1 MSSKVEPPNSPMQ
14 QSGKRYCPGPIV
26 LLLRL
31 RAWRSH
37 GLACP
42 GISSPVSHRCA
53 SPVSAPTEAAVTGEM
68 RPAGHRHPLSLP
80 QAGRHE
86 NHHQQLRT
94 RARTAPRCPCP
105 RRGGDG
111 KRRRRQPTPHVPT
124 RGAHRATPPWCTAP
138 TPPPAAGELLDTPQG
153 IFALD

>member
-42 GISSPVSHRCA
+42 GISSPVSHRRV
-53 SPVSAPTEAAVTGEM
+53 SPVSAPTEVAVMGELS
-68 RPAGHRHPLSLP
+68 PAGHRHPPSLP
-80 QAGRHE
+80 RAGPHE
-86 NHHQQLRT
+86 NHPQLLGA
-94 RARTAPRCPCP
+94 RAGAAPRCPSP

-111 KRRRRQPTPHVPT
+111 KGWRGQPTRHVPT
-124 RGAHRATPPWCTAP
+124 RGAHRASPAVRAAP
-138 TPPPAAGELLDTPQG
+138 APPPAAGQPLDTPREY
-153 IFALD
+153 LL